1 MTKDIIMKNKKDK
14 EVFSIKGMHCASCV
28 FTIEDKLKKLP
39 QIKKADVNLASEKLS
54 VEYNNERDSKA
65 VLSAVKKAGYEAYPE
80 SDHNHAHHAKSSET
94 EIKKERL
101 TFIISLFLSFPIL
114 LLTMIF
120 HNMSFESKVLQ
131 SVLAGIV
138 QFYIG
143 LRFYKGTWIGLR
155 NKTANMDTL
164 IAVGTSAAY
173 FYSLA
178 TTYLIEGEVFYETSA
193 LLITFVVLG
202 KWLEAR
208 AKGKAGDAIKKLMG
222 LQAKTA
228 RVEKDG
234 EEIDIPLDEVA
245 PGDMVIVR
253 PGEKIPA
260 DGKIIEGHSSIDESM
275 ISGESIPVEKKAGD
289 SVIGATINKT
299 GSFKFEVTK
308 VGKDTILSQ
317 IIKFVEEAQGS
328 KAPIQKYA
336 DKISGYF
343 VPAVIVIAIITF
355 IVWYFFIGSS
365 FVTALL
371 TFTAVLVIACPC
383 ALGLATPTAI
393 IVGTGKGAEN
403 GILIRDGATL
413 EISNKIKTVVFDK
426 TGTLTKGFPEVVDII
441 SFEGYSEENIL
452 RKSASIENRSEHPL
466 AEAIINKAKEKKL
479 SLENA
484 QGFRTSPGHGI
495 EGFLNDNKILIGT
508 ENFMRDNSID
518 ISENIKGKKLS
529 LEEEGKTAVLC
540 AENGNIIGIIA
551 ISDQIKESSKS
562 AIKIL
567 SAMGIESV
575 MLTGDNRRTAEAI
588 GRKLEIKRVISEVL
602 PEEKVS
608 KIKEIQKT
616 SIVAMVGDGINDA
629 PALAQADVG
638 IAMGKGADIAIE
650 SGNIVLVK
658 NDARDVAKSIK
669 LSKET
674 MQKIKQNLFWALFY
688 NSIGIPIAAFGLLQ
702 AEFAG
707 LAMAMSSVSVVTN
720 SLLLKR
726 KRL

>member
-1 MTKDIIMKNKKDK
+1 MKNKKDK

>member
-275 ISGESIPVEKKAGD
+275 ISGESIPVEKKVGD